1 MADSYYKILEVNENA
16 SPEEIKKSYR
26 RLSMLHHPDKN
37 KNNIESTEKFQKIS
51 EAYETLS
58 DSEKRKEYDL
68 TRNNPFFNMMGQGAG
83 RSPGMNPMDDLFSN
97 IFGMHFGPGNPFT
110 QGPGP
115 GPGPFPQQGPGQ
127 GNPFGPNI
135 RIFHNG
141 MPMNMNMN
149 MNGMPMNGQVFGQG
163 IQKPTPIV
171 KTIVV
176 PIDKSLSGTIIPLE
190 IERWL
195 LVDNNKVFENETIY
209 VNIPKGIDDGEIIVL
224 NEKGNINRED
234 CKGDV
239 KIFIKIENNTEFKR
253 SGFDLI
259 VEKTITIKEALCG
272 FSFELKYI
280 TGKTYTITNNSGN
293 IISNGYKKVIPNM
306 GFSRDQHVGN
316 LVILFNILFP
326 EKISDESLE
335 QLKKID
341 F

>member
-1 MADSYYKILEVNENA
+1 MTDSYYKILEVDDNA

-37 KNNIESTEKFQKIS
+37 KNNVESTEKFQKIS

-83 RSPGMNPMDDLFSN
+83 RSPSMNPMDDLFSN
-97 IFGMHFGPGNPFT
+97 IFGMHFGPG
-110 QGPGP
+110 QGPFGP
-115 GPGPFPQQGPGQ
+115 GQGPFGHGPGPFPQQGPG
-127 GNPFGPNI
+127 PFGPNI

-141 MPMNMNMN
+141 MPMNMNI
-149 MNGMPMNGQVFGQG
+149 NGQVFGQG

-171 KTIVV
+171 KTIIV
-176 PIDKSLSGTIIPLE
+176 PIDKSLTGTIIPLE

-195 LVDNNKVFENETIY
+195 LADNNKVFEKETIY
-209 VNIPKGIDDGEIIVL
+209 VNIPKGIDEGEIIVL
-224 NEKGNINRED
+224 SEKGNINRED
-234 CKGDV
+234 CKGDI

-259 VEKTITIKEALCG
+259 LEKSITVKEALCG

-306 GFSRDQHVGN
+306 GFSRDQQVGN
-316 LVILFNILFP
+316 LIISFNVLFP